1 MSGIGYTLLRVASA
15 VIDAGVQPNFG
26 FATAKK
32 IRLTN
37 ICAILAGGAAFP
49 YLFHFLSY
57 STLLAVATGISCLGF
72 ISTIVFNSLQ
82 QYSLARWLLITNAN
96 FYLFTTA
103 SALGREAGEQMIYF
117 PVMVGSVL
125 VFAFQERPSWW
136 ATVALSLF
144 CLFLLEWTDYQLWS
158 IQPSPDEQQV
168 YYQGNLII
176 TSFCTVA
183 LALFSFSL
191 YEKQYRQNQRLLQNR
206 RETEAVI
213 NYFSTSLFGKNTV
226 DEILWDIAKNCIAR
240 LKLVDCVIYLLDD
253 DHQMLVQKAAYG
265 SKNPKDFDIYH
276 PIEIPVGQGIVGS
289 VAQTGK
295 AEIISDTSLDARY
308 IADDEVRLSEIAVPL
323 VYQEKVLGVID
334 AEHPDKNFFTEE
346 HLTILEIIA
355 ALCSNKIVK
364 ARAEEEHQQA
374 EAVRQE
380 AERIKALDEAKSQ
393 FFANVTH
400 EFRTPLTLIIG
411 PLEQK
416 LSSVLPDEERQT
428 TERMLRHAQRLLRL
442 INQLLDFAKLE
453 QQPLQLSV
461 QPGSLTHFLQ
471 SLFASFEWQAQ
482 QQQVDYQIHWPSQ
495 EITGYFD
502 ADKLDKII
510 YNLLSNAFKFTSR
523 QGKVVVIV
531 VEREK
536 QLEVQVRNSGKGIP
550 PDQLPHIFERFYQA
564 KHAENSSSGG
574 SGIGL
579 ALTQELVTI
588 HQGTITVES
597 IPDQETVFMVS
608 IPIDKAEY
616 KQAEE
621 ALIETSFP
629 GLEPTHPLKPEVSHI
644 ELKTDID
651 LPTLLLVEDHHDLR
665 AYVREQTA
673 SDYQVLEAVDGV
685 EGWEAALAHSPD
697 LIICDWMMPRLD
709 GRTLCER
716 LKTDVRTSHIPVI
729 MLTARADQTSR
740 LAGLETGADVY
751 LVKPFNP
758 EELRLRIRK
767 LVEQRIQLRSHF
779 QQELIVSPQE
789 IKVNS
794 TDERFLQQAVAL
806 IDSQLANPNFT
817 VAEWQQELNLSRMHL
832 HRKLKALTGQSAT
845 EFIRTYRLKRAAQLL
860 AQRADNVSQIAY
872 QVGFSSLAYFTT
884 SFKTQFGCN
893 PSEYAEKAE

>member
-1 MSGIGYTLLRVASA
+1 
-15 VIDAGVQPNFG
+15 
-26 FATAKK
+26 
-32 IRLTN
+32 
-37 ICAILAGGAAFP
+37 
-49 YLFHFLSY
+49 
-57 STLLAVATGISCLGF
+57 
-72 ISTIVFNSLQ
+72 
-82 QYSLARWLLITNAN
+82 
-96 FYLFTTA
+96 
-103 SALGREAGEQMIYF
+103 
-117 PVMVGSVL
+117 
-125 VFAFQERPSWW
+125 
-136 ATVALSLF
+136 
-144 CLFLLEWTDYQLWS
+144 
-158 IQPSPDEQQV
+158 
-168 YYQGNLII
+168 
-176 TSFCTVA
+176 
-183 LALFSFSL
+183 
-191 YEKQYRQNQRLLQNR
+191 
-206 RETEAVI
+206 
-213 NYFSTSLFGKNTV
+213 
-226 DEILWDIAKNCIAR
+226 
-240 LKLVDCVIYLLDD
+240 
-253 DHQMLVQKAAYG
+253 
-265 SKNPKDFDIYH
+265 
-276 PIEIPVGQGIVGS
+276 VGQGIVGT

-295 AEIISDTSLDARY
+295 SEIVSDTTVDTRY

-323 VYQEKVLGVID
+323 VYQEQVLGVID

-355 ALCSNKIVK
+355 ALCSNKIIK
-364 ARAEEEHQQA
+364 ARAEDEHQQA

-502 ADKLDKII
+502 VDKLDKIV
-510 YNLLSNAFKFTSR
+510 YNLLSNAFKFTPR

-564 KHAENSSSGG
+564 KQAENSPSGG
-574 SGIGL
+574 TGIGL
-579 ALTQELVTI
+579 ALIQELVTI
-588 HQGTITVES
+588 HQGSITVES
-597 IPDQETVFMVS
+597 IPNQETVFTVS

-616 KQAEE
+616 KQTEE
-621 ALIETSFP
+621 VLTDDSPP
-629 GLEPTHPLKPEVSHI
+629 GFEPIHPPRPEVSHI
-644 ELKTDID
+644 EPETDID

-685 EGWEAALAHSPD
+685 EGWKAAIAHSPD

>member
-1 MSGIGYTLLRVASA
+1 
-15 VIDAGVQPNFG
+15 
-26 FATAKK
+26 
-32 IRLTN
+32 
-37 ICAILAGGAAFP
+37 
-49 YLFHFLSY
+49 
-57 STLLAVATGISCLGF
+57 
-72 ISTIVFNSLQ
+72 
-82 QYSLARWLLITNAN
+82 
-96 FYLFTTA
+96 
-103 SALGREAGEQMIYF
+103 
-117 PVMVGSVL
+117 
-125 VFAFQERPSWW
+125 
-136 ATVALSLF
+136 
-144 CLFLLEWTDYQLWS
+144 LFLLEWTDYQLFF
-158 IQPSPDEQQV
+158 IQPSLEEQQI

-176 TSFCTVA
+176 TSVCTIA

-191 YEKQYRQNQRLLQNR
+191 YEKQYQQNRRLLQNR

-253 DHQMLVQKAAYG
+253 DRQMLVQKAAYG
-265 SKNPKDFDIYH
+265 SKNPQGFDIYQ
-276 PIEIPVGQGIVGS
+276 PIELSVGQGIVGS

-295 AEIISDTSLDARY
+295 AEIVSDTSVDARY
-308 IADDEVRLSEIAVPL
+308 IVDDEIRLSEIAVPL
-323 VYQEKVLGVID
+323 VYQEQVLGVID
-334 AEHPDKNFFTEE
+334 AEHPEKNFFTEE

-364 ARAEEEHQQA
+364 ARAEEEHQKA

-416 LSSVLPDEERQT
+416 LLASLSDEERLT

-442 INQLLDFAKLE
+442 INQLLDFSKLE
-453 QQPLQLSV
+453 QQPLPLLV
-461 QPGSLTHFLQ
+461 QPGNLTHFLQ
-471 SLFASFEWQAQ
+471 SLFASFEWQAHQ
-482 QQQVDYQIHWPSQ
+482 QQMDYQIHWSPQ

-510 YNLLSNAFKFTSR
+510 YNLLSNAFKFTPP
-523 QGKVVVIV
+523 QGKVLVTVA
-531 VEREK
+531 EREK
-536 QLEVQVRNSGKGIP
+536 QLEVQVKNTGKGIL

-564 KHAENSSSGG
+564 KHPEDSPSGG
-574 SGIGL
+574 TGIGL

-588 HQGTITVES
+588 HQGTIEVAS
-597 IPDQETVFMVS
+597 VPDQETVFTVRL
-608 IPIDKAEY
+608 PIGKASYQQVIGTSVETATSDSPTTE
-616 KQAEE
+616 QAERVMPSSSLEE
-621 ALIETSFP
+621 ATE
-629 GLEPTHPLKPEVSHI
+629 H
-644 ELKTDID
+644 
-651 LPTLLLVEDHHDLR
+651 PTLLLIEDHHDLR
-665 AYVREQTA
+665 TYVREQTA

-685 EGWEAALAHSPD
+685 EGWEAAIAHSPD

-716 LKTDVRTSHIPVI
+716 LKTEVRTSHIPVI
-729 MLTARADQTSR
+729 MLTARADQASR
-740 LAGLETGADVY
+740 LAGLETGADAY

-767 LVEQRIQLRSHF
+767 LVEQRTQLRSHF
-779 QQELIVSPQE
+779 QQELMVSPQA

-806 IDSQLANPNFT
+806 IDIQLSNPDFT

-884 SFKTQFGCN
+884 SFKSQFGCT
-893 PSEYAEKAE
+893 PSEYAKSSK

>member
-1 MSGIGYTLLRVASA
+1 M
-15 VIDAGVQPNFG
+15 
-26 FATAKK
+26 
-32 IRLTN
+32 
-37 ICAILAGGAAFP
+37 
-49 YLFHFLSY
+49 
-57 STLLAVATGISCLGF
+57 
-72 ISTIVFNSLQ
+72 
-82 QYSLARWLLITNAN
+82 
-96 FYLFTTA
+96 
-103 SALGREAGEQMIYF
+103 
-117 PVMVGSVL
+117 
-125 VFAFQERPSWW
+125 
-136 ATVALSLF
+136 
-144 CLFLLEWTDYQLWS
+144 
-158 IQPSPDEQQV
+158 
-168 YYQGNLII
+168 
-176 TSFCTVA
+176 
-183 LALFSFSL
+183 
-191 YEKQYRQNQRLLQNR
+191 
-206 RETEAVI
+206 
-213 NYFSTSLFGKNTV
+213 

-323 VYQEKVLGVID
+323 VYQEQVLGVID

-510 YNLLSNAFKFTSR
+510 YNLLSNAFKFTPS
-523 QGKVVVIV
+523 QGKVLVTVA
-531 VEREK
+531 EREK
-536 QLEVQVRNSGKGIP
+536 QLEVQVKNTGKGIL
-550 PDQLPHIFERFYQA
+550 PDQLSHIFERFYQA
-564 KHAENSSSGG
+564 KHADNSSSGG

-579 ALTQELVTI
+579 ALTHALVTI

>member
-1 MSGIGYTLLRVASA
+1 
-15 VIDAGVQPNFG
+15 
-26 FATAKK
+26 
-32 IRLTN
+32 
-37 ICAILAGGAAFP
+37 
-49 YLFHFLSY
+49 
-57 STLLAVATGISCLGF
+57 
-72 ISTIVFNSLQ
+72 
-82 QYSLARWLLITNAN
+82 
-96 FYLFTTA
+96 
-103 SALGREAGEQMIYF
+103 
-117 PVMVGSVL
+117 
-125 VFAFQERPSWW
+125 
-136 ATVALSLF
+136 
-144 CLFLLEWTDYQLWS
+144 
-158 IQPSPDEQQV
+158 
-168 YYQGNLII
+168 
-176 TSFCTVA
+176 
-183 LALFSFSL
+183 
-191 YEKQYRQNQRLLQNR
+191 
-206 RETEAVI
+206 
-213 NYFSTSLFGKNTV
+213 
-226 DEILWDIAKNCIAR
+226 
-240 LKLVDCVIYLLDD
+240 
-253 DHQMLVQKAAYG
+253 
-265 SKNPKDFDIYH
+265 
-276 PIEIPVGQGIVGS
+276 
-289 VAQTGK
+289 
-295 AEIISDTSLDARY
+295 
-308 IADDEVRLSEIAVPL
+308 DDEVRLSEIAVPL

-400 EFRTPLTLIIG
+400 EFRTPLTLIVG

-416 LSSVLPDEERQT
+416 LSSVLSDKERQT

-442 INQLLDFAKLE
+442 INQLLDFSKLE

-461 QPGSLTHFLQ
+461 QPGNLTHFLQ

-482 QQQVDYQIHWPSQ
+482 QQQIDYQIHWQDQ

-536 QLEVQVRNSGKGIP
+536 QLAVQVKNTGKGIA